1 MTIGIGG
8 WGARRKPMALVRAIA
23 GAGLTGLTV
32 VSFGGPDVGL
42 LIAAGCVRRVVCGF
56 VSLDTIAL
64 EPHFRQA
71 RQRGA
76 IELTE
81 LDEGMMHWGLL
92 AAAQRLPFLP
102 MRAGLGSD
110 VLRVNP
116 ELRTVRSPYADH
128 EELVAVPALTLD
140 VALVHMN
147 RADSRG
153 NGQYLGPDPYFDDL
167 FCLAAERAY
176 LSCERI
182 VPTAALL
189 ETGPPQSLLHQPG
202 HGARRHADPP
212 GRPLHQLPTGL
223 RPGRAFSR
231 TLCRRRLRSC
241 RLAVVQ
247 PALPR
252 RRGGRLPGGRHRVRG
267 RAAAR
272 QAAPDD
278 VQPRGTQRVRGTPD
292 PMADPPRRLPAAGRS
307 RPWPSCASSPAP
319 RPGAATGR
327 SWPAPWG

>member
-1 MTIGIGG
+1 VTGIVLSPDDVAAAVRPGMTIGIGG

-23 GAGLTGLTV
+23 RAGLTGLTV

-71 RQRGA
+71 RQRGT

-116 ELRTVRSPYADH
+116 ELRTVRSPYADG

-147 RADSRG
+147 RADDHG

-167 FCLAAERAY
+167 FCLAADRAY

-189 ETGPPQSLLHQPG
+189 ENGPPQSLLINRAMVHGVAQTP
-202 HGARRHADPP
+202 HGAHF
-212 GRPLHQLPTGL
+212 T
-223 RPGRAFSR
+223 
-231 TLCRRRLRSC
+231 SC
-241 RLAVVQ
+241 VPDYARDENFLE
-247 PALPR
+247 
-252 RRGGRLPGGRHRVRG
+252 HY
-267 RAAAR
+267 AAA
-272 QAAPDD
+272 AGD
-278 VQPRGTQRVRGTPD
+278 
-292 PMADPPRRLPAAGRS
+292 PAAWQSFSQRYLAAGEAGYQEAVTEFA
-307 RPWPSCASSPAP
+307 ASA
-319 RPGAATGR
+319 GAAQVQAR
-327 SWPAPWG
+327 